1 MGGWRRKNEGKQ
13 EKEQQEEEKE
23 REWEMRESKLGVI
36 DQLVYSKG

>member
-1 MGGWRRKNEGKQ
+1 MGGWRRKNEGKE

-36 DQLVYSKG
+36 D